1 MEMYAQQQSAADGN
15 RWTDSFWLAII
26 CGQQRK
32 LPLFISSP
40 ISGIVVSL
48 SEWEVTQQKQ
58 LQAFKLHATSIVRA
72 VVKRQGITLDLRSG
86 KGTTADHLN
95 STKNRSVGC

>member
-58 LQAFKLHATSIVRA
+58 LQATSIARA